1 MTISEPAVV
10 LVLRGVNAFSRMET
24 FICKQPTTAYTS
36 ASVTASNSRPA
47 PLDRIMSP
55 TPQLAYLQ
63 ASLFFREH
71 ELYADDASRPLLS
84 YLPPPLNTRD
94 THEQK

>member
-1 MTISEPAVV
+1 MISYKPPPSSSSSSSSPGA
-10 LVLRGVNAFSRMET
+10 S
-24 FICKQPTTAYTS
+24 QS
-36 ASVTASNSRPA
+36 AHSAAASA

-55 TPQLAYLQ
+55 TPQLAFLQ

-71 ELYADDASRPLLS
+71 EVFADDTARPLLP

-94 THEQK
+94 TAEQR